1 MDSFIEISPTPQ
13 GRSTEKR
20 IIEPDEDKFSGFVFK
35 IHANIDPKHRDR
47 IAFLRIVSGKFERNK
62 FYQHTRINKKIKFP
76 NPTSFMAASKS
87 VIDEA
92 FPGDVIGL
100 YDSGTFKIGDTLSE
114 GESLFFKGIPS
125 FSPEIFKEIQN
136 DDPMKSK
143 QLEKGLNQLTDEGVA
158 QLFTLQPG
166 NRKVIGTVGEL
177 QFEVIQYRLKQEYGA
192 SCSFVPKNFY
202 KACWMTSDNDESIA
216 DFIKRKTVNVG
227 YDKDD
232 NPVFLAPSSFLLA
245 QAEGDYPDITFH
257 KTSEFKLDE

>member
-1 MDSFIEISPTPQ
+1 
-13 GRSTEKR
+13 
-20 IIEPDEDKFSGFVFK
+20 
-35 IHANIDPKHRDR
+35 
-47 IAFLRIVSGKFERNK
+47 
-62 FYQHTRINKKIKFP
+62 
-76 NPTSFMAASKS
+76 MAASKS

-114 GESLFFKGIPS
+114 GKPVFKGIPS

-177 QFEVIQYRLKQEYGA
+177 QFEVIQYRLKQEYGEG
-192 SCSFVPKNFY
+192 SFV
-202 KACWMTSDNDESIA
+202 
-216 DFIKRKTVNVG
+216 RKTSTKFVG
-227 YDKDD
+227 
-232 NPVFLAPSSFLLA
+232 
-245 QAEGDYPDITFH
+245 
-257 KTSEFKLDE
+257 

>member
-1 MDSFIEISPTPQ
+1 
-13 GRSTEKR
+13 
-20 IIEPDEDKFSGFVFK
+20 
-35 IHANIDPKHRDR
+35 
-47 IAFLRIVSGKFERNK
+47 
-62 FYQHTRINKKIKFP
+62 
-76 NPTSFMAASKS
+76 MAASKS

-114 GESLFFKGIPS
+114 GENLYFKGIPS

-166 NRKVIGTVGEL
+166 NRKIIGTVGEL

-202 KACWMTSDNDESIA
+202 KACWMTSENEDTIA
-216 DFIKRKTVNVG
+216 EFIKRKTVNIG
-227 YDKDD
+227 YDKDE
-232 NPVFLAPSSFLLA
+232 NPVFLAPSSFLLS